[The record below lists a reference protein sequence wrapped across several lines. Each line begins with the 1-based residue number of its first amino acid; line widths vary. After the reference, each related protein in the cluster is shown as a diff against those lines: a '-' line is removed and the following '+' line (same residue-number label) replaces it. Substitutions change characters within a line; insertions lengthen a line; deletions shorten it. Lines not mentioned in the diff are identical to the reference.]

1 MSGVGLEI
9 TEVAWE
15 HPDAEALRAAQR
27 EELVALYA
35 GDTEPGPKPTAADVA
50 VFLLGRDPAT
60 GEPLACGGLRP
71 LGPGSAELKRMF
83 VVPHA
88 RGRGLSRLVLAAL
101 ERAAAEHGWHVLRLE
116 TGPRQTEALALY
128 TRSGYARIENFG
140 HYAGA
145 AESLCFEKVLPDLP
159 DAPRSVPANR

>member
-1 MSGVGLEI
+1 VSLEI
-9 TEVAWE
+9 TEVQWDD
-15 HPDAEALRAAQR
+15 PDAEALRAQQR
-27 EELVALYA
+27 QELVALYD
-35 GDTEPGPKPTAADVA
+35 GDSEPGPKPTAADVA

-88 RGRGLSRLVLAAL
+88 RGRGLSRLVLVAL
-101 ERAAAEHGWHVLRLE
+101 EQVAAERGWQALRLE

-128 TRSGYARIENFG
+128 TRSGYRPIENFG
-140 HYAGA
+140 HYVGA
-145 AESLCFEKVLPDLP
+145 ADSLCFEKVLPE
-159 DAPRSVPANR
+159 AGRGTGPA

>member
-1 MSGVGLEI
+1 VATVNLEI
-9 TEVAWE
+9 VAVDWE
-15 HPDAEALRAAQR
+15 DPDADLLRARQR
-27 EELVALYA
+27 EELVALYD
-35 GDTEPGPKPTAADVA
+35 GDSEPGPKPTGADVA

-71 LGPGSAELKRMF
+71 LGPRTAELKRMF

-88 RGRGLSRLVLAAL
+88 RGRGLSRLLLTAL
-101 ERAAAEHGWHVLRLE
+101 EQAAADHGWTVLRLE

-128 TRSGYARIENFG
+128 TGAGYRRIENFG

-145 AESLCFEKVLPDLP
+145 ADSLCFEKTLTAAGGLN
-159 DAPRSVPANR
+159 PRGTG